1 MKLYLIQHG
10 KALSEEHDPKRCLSQ
25 EGIKETKKIADF
37 IKPKNIAV
45 DYIWHSKKERAIQT
59 AKIISQTVSYKEI
72 IERND
77 INPNDPVDKLPEEL
91 KKLNKDVMIVGHL
104 PFLQKLASLLLT
116 GSETSAPISF
126 INSGII
132 CFDSKEPWQVEWFI
146 IPYFL

>member
-10 KALSEEHDPKRCLSQ
+10 KALSEEHDPKRSLSQ
-25 EGIKETKKIADF
+25 EGIKDTKKIADF

-132 CFDSKEPWQVEWFI
+132 CLDSKEPWQVEWFI